1 MKAVKPTTGQ
11 LINRAALAIL
21 AAYALTTV
29 HHVYGGLVDHAPD
42 RLLVP
47 VIMAVPTLVALGAL
61 YQYRQTGSR
70 TALAIFSTVA
80 VLAWVVLSGLV
91 HGAYAHAYKDVL
103 FLVDGPP
110 RLYYPLNP
118 QEHFPPDDI
127 FFEITG
133 VLEVVTAYF
142 VGLFTLRLIRDRRQ
156 SGYAP
161 SPREKAIA
169 SR

>member
-1 MKAVKPTTGQ
+1 V
-11 LINRAALAIL
+11 
-21 AAYALTTV
+21 TV
-29 HHVYGGLVDHAPD
+29 SITPD
-42 RLLVP
+42 VRELQD
-47 VIMAVPTLVALGAL
+47 I
-61 YQYRQTGSR
+61 S
-70 TALAIFSTVA
+70 
-80 VLAWVVLSGLV
+80 
-91 HGAYAHAYKDVL
+91 
-103 FLVDGPP
+103 
-110 RLYYPLNP
+110 LYYPLNP